1 MKLHNNKLD
10 LISGWSMISDEA
22 EGVGVEMEILE
33 ETEDSVTVK
42 ILKIDKQDN
51 DVREYKKRPPGMYG

>member
-10 LISGWSMISDEA
+10 LTSGWSMISDEE
-22 EGVGVEMEILE
+22 EGVSVEIEILE

-42 ILKIDKQDN
+42 ILEIDNKQPESLPDTT
-51 DVREYKKRPPGMYG
+51 V

>member
-10 LISGWSMISDEA
+10 LTSGWNMISDDD

-33 ETEDSVTVK
+33 ESEDSVTVK